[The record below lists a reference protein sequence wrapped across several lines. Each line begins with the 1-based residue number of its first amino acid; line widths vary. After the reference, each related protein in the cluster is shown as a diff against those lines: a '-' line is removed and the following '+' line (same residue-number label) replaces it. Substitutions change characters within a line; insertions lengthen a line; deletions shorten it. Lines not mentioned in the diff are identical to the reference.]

1 MKIIVTK
8 NKKTIIFE
16 PDRQYFKYWIK
27 IIDDNGDEV
36 REDEV
41 AVPASHYLTPDESNF
56 SITGILKQT
65 WPADP
70 ETCDIDNCEIEEV
83 VIE

>member
-8 NKKTIIFE
+8 NKKTIISE

-36 REDEV
+36 
-41 AVPASHYLTPDESNF
+41 
-56 SITGILKQT
+56 
-65 WPADP
+65 
-70 ETCDIDNCEIEEV
+70 
-83 VIE
+83 

>member
-8 NKKTIIFE
+8 NKKTIISE

-27 IIDDNGDEV
+27 IIDDNGNEV

-41 AVPASHYLTPDESNF
+41 AVPASHY
-56 SITGILKQT
+56 
-65 WPADP
+65 
-70 ETCDIDNCEIEEV
+70 
-83 VIE
+83 